1 MAQYMLLHVG
11 FNKPTHEIMTAWK
24 AWFESVADKAV
35 GHGGFMHGRRITDSG
50 VESIEMGLDA
60 MTGYSIIEA
69 ENMDEAISI
78 ASTNPFITAI
88 NVYEIREH
96 GG

>member
-1 MAQYMLLHVG
+1 MAKYMLLHVG
-11 FNKPTHEIMTAWK
+11 FEQPTPEIMTAWK
-24 AWFESVADKAV
+24 EWFESVDDKAV
-35 GHGGFMHGRRITDSG
+35 GHGGFMRGRRITDVG
-50 VESIEMGLDA
+50 VEPIEMGLDA
-60 MTGYSIIEA
+60 TTGYSIIEA

-78 ASTNPFITAI
+78 AKRNPFITAI